1 MEKNIFEIL
10 TENAIN
16 ERLDDTILRDSAYRK
31 VQKKIDHL
39 MEQFEKLDISKEQR
53 LIIDRLITAHIECGS
68 CYGRVTY
75 QQGLRD
81 CALLLKEMGL
91 IK

>member
-16 ERLDDTILRDSAYRK
+16 ERLDDTILHDDAYQK
-31 VQKKIDHL
+31 IKKKIDHL
-39 MEQFEKLDISKEQR
+39 MEQFDKLNLTKEHR
-53 LIIDRLITAHIECGS
+53 LIIDRLISAHIECGS

-75 QQGLRD
+75 QQGVRD
-81 CALLLKEMGL
+81 CALLLMEMGL